1 MKDRIVHAT
10 KLVIRYLGPV
20 ASAVHGELSKPEIA
34 RAAVKALLTGGA
46 TWGTMQVS
54 ITDPDTLN
62 SFVIPV
68 TAAAFTGVMDA
79 MSRLEQ
85 GDRKPGTEPDLRPIS
100 PPPEPPPSQP

>member
-1 MKDRIVHAT
+1 MRAQIVHAA

-34 RAAVKALLTGGA
+34 RAAMKAVITGGA
-46 TWGTMQVS
+46 TWGTMKVS
-54 ITDPDTLN
+54 ITDPDTITSL
-62 SFVIPV
+62 VIPV

-85 GDRKPGTEPDLRPIS
+85 GKPKPIPPPDL
-100 PPPEPPPSQP
+100 PPVPPTAPPPSQP

>member
-1 MKDRIVHAT
+1 MKAQIVHAT

-68 TAAAFTGVMDA
+68 TAAIFTGAMDA

-85 GDRKPGTEPDLRPIS
+85 GDRKPAPDL
-100 PPPEPPPSQP
+100 PPVPLPAEPPPSQP